1 MGQINTTNLPDYV
14 PEALQANARPRSN
27 GETIISSAA
36 LETFAAQDEFQFTRL
51 SGVLNSFKK
60 GAAAMRNQASQ
71 VMGSVRGGTYEVD
84 SLLVSR
90 SIVGDCLSP
99 R

>member
-14 PEALQANARPRSN
+14 PEARPVNAAQRST
-27 GETIISSAA
+27 GETINTSAA
-36 LETFAAQDEFQFTRL
+36 LETFAAQDEFQFTKL

-71 VMGSVRGGTYEVD
+71 LMGAVRGGTYEVD